1 MSGVDEGR
9 DWILHTRVILTVILV
24 KLFLDSRYL
33 LSRMQCDMRL
43 VMNIGEKRLGMDFPR
58 EHN

>member
-24 KLFLDSRYL
+24 KLFLDSGYL
-33 LSRMQCDMRL
+33 LSRMQCDVRL
-43 VMNIGEKRLGMDFPR
+43 VMNILVKSD
-58 EHN
+58 